1 MPKVLLIGKDERIQ
15 DLKGLKDYLTK
26 LIANS
31 DKEGVKEL
39 VKRIE
44 TLELQEFLISW
55 KKISIADEIK
65 KAEDTK
71 SALKILFK
79 SMIDRDFPDGLI
91 EENGCANLI
100 GEDKGI
106 DEILLMGG
114 RVDLKAGNY
123 VIKGDGFLLVDKDVE
138 IIGDGRG
145 RSNIR
150 LDKDLEITNKAR
162 IKISH
167 CTIRSDEG
175 NERVIKIIGGEVEFE
190 DINFVGVGVKID
202 GGCKGIFRG
211 NLFEKIE
218 KLDAAIDVINGT
230 IDENDNRFEKIKNS
244 ISLPSL
250 SKQVK
255 YKVEKVYI
263 FNDEEITA
271 EMIIDENTKEIIGEN
286 GKKLTFKGNGSIVIK
301 GENIVLRN
309 LDIDSSGEDYVIK
322 VYGKNILIEN
332 CKIKGGVLFENASGE
347 INNCEIYGTKL
358 KDKSGAIKSIKSKLY
373 IKSNGIHNNY
383 YNAISID
390 ETSEVFIQKS
400 EIYENGNAESD
411 QPQIWVNNSNVR
423 IEESKV
429 YNGVN
434 CTGIYIKGG
443 SKAEVRGTE
452 IYDNY
457 FNGIDIKVKSNVFIS
472 NVDIH
477 NNGNDKIIYPQ
488 LLIRESEVKIENS
501 KIHNGVNCTGIYIG
515 GGSKVEVRGTEIF
528 ENYKHGVDILEK
540 SNVFISNADIHKNG
554 NDGISIYE
562 SETEIQKSKIYNNSV
577 HGIEI
582 IKGSNVKIMISEIYS
597 NNSYGIKT
605 RKDSGE
611 ITLDNVK
618 TYGNK
623 NGGLAIPTNFA
634 YKEIGCKFED
644 GVKTV
649 DESCFITTAT
659 LDYVMQKFDDCY
671 ELNLFRWYRDNWLRE
686 QKDGEDLIKEYY
698 RIAPV
703 IVENI
708 NNRKDRDEIYEYIW
722 ENYLQKCKNLIEN
735 RHYEEAKKCY
745 IDMVEYLKM
754 RYLLNKGVI

>member
-44 TLELQEFLISW
+44 TKELQDFLISW
-55 KKISIADEIK
+55 KKTSIADAIK

-123 VIKGDGFLLVDKDVE
+123 VIKGDEFLLVDKDIE

-175 NERVIKIIGGEVEFE
+175 NERVIRMMGGEVEFE
-190 DINFVGVGVKID
+190 NINFVGVGVKID

-373 IKSNGIHNNY
+373 IKSNRIHNNY

-390 ETSEVFIQKS
+390 EMSEVFIQKS
-400 EIYENGNAESD
+400 EIYENGNNESIYSNLWTKINY
-411 QPQIWVNNSNVR
+411 PQIWINNSNVK

-429 YNGVN
+429 YNGVK
-434 CTGIYIKGG
+434 CT
-443 SKAEVRGTE
+443 
-452 IYDNY
+452 
-457 FNGIDIKVKSNVFIS
+457 GIDIKNSKTNIFNTEIFRNYYSGISIDEGSDVTIS
-472 NVDIH
+472 NVNIYE
-477 NNGNDKIIYPQ
+477 NGNVSYDQTIIKKSNFKGECSRIFKGDYCCG
-488 LLIRESEVKIENS
+488 IYSENS
-501 KIHNGVNCTGIYIG
+501 NIELSSVEVFENQRYGVWYIDCKVKHIKNKIYKNKLSGICIDG
-515 GGSKVEVRGTEIF
+515 ESKVE
-528 ENYKHGVDILEK
+528 
-540 SNVFISNADIHKNG
+540 
-554 NDGISIYE
+554 
-562 SETEIQKSKIYNNSV
+562 
-577 HGIEI
+577 
-582 IKGSNVKIMISEIYS
+582 
-597 NNSYGIKT
+597 
-605 RKDSGE
+605 
-611 ITLDNVK
+611 
-618 TYGNK
+618 
-623 NGGLAIPTNFA
+623 LA
-634 YKEIGCKFED
+634 G
-644 GVKTV
+644 
-649 DESCFITTAT
+649 
-659 LDYVMQKFDDCY
+659 
-671 ELNLFRWYRDNWLRE
+671 
-686 QKDGEDLIKEYY
+686 
-698 RIAPV
+698 
-703 IVENI
+703 
-708 NNRKDRDEIYEYIW
+708 DEIYE
-722 ENYLQKCKNLIEN
+722 NRNLGIIIKSRATDLIN
-735 RHYEEAKKCY
+735 NNVVNHS
-745 IDMVEYLKM
+745 
-754 RYLLNKGVI
+754 NGKGEISWP